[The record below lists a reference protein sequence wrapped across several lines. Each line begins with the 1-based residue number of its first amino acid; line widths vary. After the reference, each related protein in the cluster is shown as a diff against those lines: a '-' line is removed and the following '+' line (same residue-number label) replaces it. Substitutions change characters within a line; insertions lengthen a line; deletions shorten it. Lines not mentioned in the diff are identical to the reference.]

1 MLHHRAQQA
10 EHPVSAHTR
19 PPITYVADVTP
30 QVYQSR
36 HPERTM
42 PYQLIQQHAKSWLAQ
57 PQAKG
62 DSIPR
67 YIEKGFSRFM
77 DCGILAKGFARVRCD
92 YCGDDFLVAFSCK
105 DRGIC
110 RSCRILRLCVESGLF
125 CVYPYA

>member
-1 MLHHRAQQA
+1 
-10 EHPVSAHTR
+10 
-19 PPITYVADVTP
+19 
-30 QVYQSR
+30 
-36 HPERTM
+36 M
-42 PYQLIQQHAKSWLAQ
+42 PYQLIQQHATSWLAQ

-77 DCGILAKGFARVRCD
+77 DRGILTKGFARVRYD
-92 YCGDDFLVAFSCK
+92 DCGDDFLVAFSCK